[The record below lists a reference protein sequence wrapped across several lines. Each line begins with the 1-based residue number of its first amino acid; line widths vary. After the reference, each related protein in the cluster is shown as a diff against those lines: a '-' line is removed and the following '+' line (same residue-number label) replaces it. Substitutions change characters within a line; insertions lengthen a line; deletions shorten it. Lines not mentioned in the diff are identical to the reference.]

1 MRSQL
6 VAPFL
11 AAVRAA
17 GGKPETVIA
26 EVGLPENAEKAGD
39 LELPLS
45 RLHHFFEVVE
55 RETHDPMVG
64 VHVAEALPR
73 GTYGLVEYCVRS
85 SPTVRESLER
95 LARYI
100 TLLNDLVVLSFTEQG
115 GEGLMEQRIPGVP
128 ACIGRHGNEFFVS
141 ELLLQGRRLSG
152 LDFAPRRVW
161 FAHSAPAQLPSLVQ
175 TVGTSEITF
184 DAGSNGFA
192 LGLEV
197 LDAPLESYD
206 PSLLAIL
213 DRQLERYLSR
223 RARPTDFL
231 QLVER
236 RVRDRFVAGDGSSLE
251 AIAEA
256 LKMSAR
262 TLQRRLADEGVS
274 FAQLT
279 DGVRRELAL
288 RYVKDPAR
296 QLAEVAFML
305 GYTEISAFFH
315 AFKRWTGTT
324 PTKYRATRDR
334 A

>member
-17 GGKPETVIA
+17 GGRVEAILG
-26 EVGLPENAEKAGD
+26 ELGLPADAEKSGEI
-39 LELPLS
+39 ELPLS
-45 RLHHFFEVVE
+45 RLHQFFELVE
-55 RETHDPMVG
+55 RETGDPLVG

-85 SPTVRESLER
+85 SPTVREGLER

-100 TLLNDLVVLSFTEQG
+100 TLLNDLVVLSFTERD
-115 GEGLMEQRIPGVP
+115 GEGLMDQRIPGVP
-128 ACIGRHGNEFFVS
+128 ACIGRHGNEFFVT
-141 ELLLQGRRLSG
+141 EVLLQARRLSG
-152 LDFAPRRVW
+152 VHFAPRHVW
-161 FAHSAPAQLPSLVQ
+161 FAHAAPAELPRLVELI
-175 TVGTSEITF
+175 GTSDITF
-184 DAGSNGFA
+184 ESGSNGLA
-192 LGLEV
+192 LEPEI

-223 RARPTDFL
+223 RARPTDFM

-236 RVRDRFVAGDGSSLE
+236 RVRDRFVAGEGNSLE

-256 LKMSAR
+256 LKMSPR

-274 FAQLT
+274 FAQVT
-279 DGVRRELAL
+279 DGVRRELAC
-288 RYVKDPAR
+288 RYVKDPSR
-296 QLAEVAFML
+296 PLAEVAFML
-305 GYTEISAFFH
+305 GYNEISAFFH

-324 PTKYRATRDR
+324 PTKFRGG
-334 A
+334 